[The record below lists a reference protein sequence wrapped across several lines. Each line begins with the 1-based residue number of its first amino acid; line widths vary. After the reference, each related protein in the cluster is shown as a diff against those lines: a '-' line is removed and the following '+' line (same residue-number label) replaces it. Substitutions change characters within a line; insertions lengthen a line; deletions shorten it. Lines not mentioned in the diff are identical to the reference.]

1 MKINDRIE
9 IDTQKLVL
17 ASLLIIIG
25 VFSRIILHDFFNSI
39 NNPWAEFGVLDVF
52 FVIAIVSIFSAILLG
67 KYYTIAIP
75 IIVLA
80 ITDGFYALVNPVNI
94 ALYPTWL
101 FLFTSSGYI
110 FIALLILYTKKKSKL
125 NIFFIPKILGT
136 GIHGVI
142 IYDLWTNFGFWLSY
156 SRLGWYPI
164 SLEGLATVY
173 IGGIP
178 FMIWHILST
187 AIAIIVIVI
196 PLVYLTESKL
206 NKAEP
211 MLKPIEKYVIASATL
226 FLMGVSIISAII

>member
-1 MKINDRIE
+1 MKINDKIE
-9 IDTQKLVL
+9 IDNQKI
-17 ASLLIIIG
+17 LLSCILIVIG
-25 VFSRIILHDFFNSI
+25 VLCRIILHDFFNSI

-52 FVIAIVSIFSAILLG
+52 FVIAAVSIFSAILLG

-80 ITDGFYALVNPVNI
+80 ITDGFYALVNPLNI

-110 FIALLILYTKKKSKL
+110 FIALLSLYSKKKSKL
-125 NIFFIPKILGT
+125 NKIFIPKILGV
-136 GIHGVI
+136 GILGVV

-156 SRLGWYPI
+156 SRVGWYPI

-187 AIAIIVIVI
+187 AIAITLIII
-196 PLVYLTESKL
+196 PLVYFKEHKLIKSES
-206 NKAEP
+206 
-211 MLKPIEKYVIASATL
+211 MLKPVEKYVIASTTL
-226 FLMGVSIISAII
+226 FLMAVSIISAII

>member
-1 MKINDRIE
+1 VKINDKIE
-9 IDTQKLVL
+9 IDNQKI
-17 ASLLIIIG
+17 LLSCILIVIG
-25 VFSRIILHDFFNSI
+25 VLCRIILHDFFNSI

-52 FVIAIVSIFSAILLG
+52 FVIAAVSIFSAILLG

-80 ITDGFYALVNPVNI
+80 ITDGFYALVNPLNI

-110 FIALLILYTKKKSKL
+110 FIALLSLYSKKKSKL
-125 NIFFIPKILGT
+125 NKIFIPKILGV
-136 GIHGVI
+136 GILGVV

-156 SRLGWYPI
+156 SRVGWYPI

-187 AIAIIVIVI
+187 AIAITLIII
-196 PLVYLTESKL
+196 PLVYFKEHKLIKSES
-206 NKAEP
+206 
-211 MLKPIEKYVIASATL
+211 MLKPVEKYVIASTTL
-226 FLMGVSIISAII
+226 FLMAVSIISAII